1 MKPCF
6 FGEQPNSLG
15 MEGIDPGQVV
25 CQAELLSSRLKIL
38 PPPYSAL
45 VGWLLSTRTLGGQ
58 VGLHVFGPSAQ
69 ATVLAEWSRS
79 FKQPC
84 NALCS

>member
-25 CQAELLSSRLKIL
+25 CQAELLSSRLKIPSPL
-38 PPPYSAL
+38 FYIGGMVAFHPNVRRPDWSACL
-45 VGWLLSTRTLGGQ
+45 WS
-58 VGLHVFGPSAQ
+58 FGIGNRAG
-69 ATVLAEWSRS
+69 
-79 FKQPC
+79 
-84 NALCS
+84 